1 MVGTWH
7 AELMSGVF
15 GHSIYENFSLFNVL
29 ECERS
34 ILPKHQCFPILDFE
48 RNLQLR
54 F

>member
-1 MVGTWH
+1 MVETWH

-15 GHSIYENFSLFNVL
+15 HHSIYENFSLFNVL
-29 ECERS
+29 ERERS
-34 ILPKHQCFPILDFE
+34 ILPKYLCCSILDFK